1 MREKEE
7 GVLVIGLVLGCL
19 RSQLG
24 PGQPA
29 RAAWRL
35 ACAPGDLIQQ
45 GCGGGP
51 GSARAGATRCG
62 HQAPRLEGRIVEGGR
77 GDATEDSRESSGQAC
92 VQRGSP
98 AGAGLKMP
106 EPALLCQAS
115 SGWALGDG
123 VPLTSCQ
130 SSL

>member
-1 MREKEE
+1 M
-7 GVLVIGLVLGCL
+7 LITGLVLGCL

-24 PGQPA
+24 PGQLA

-62 HQAPRLEGRIVEGGR
+62 HQAPRLEGSDSEGGQW
-77 GDATEDSRESSGQAC
+77 G
-92 VQRGSP
+92 
-98 AGAGLKMP
+98 
-106 EPALLCQAS
+106 
-115 SGWALGDG
+115 
-123 VPLTSCQ
+123 
-130 SSL
+130 